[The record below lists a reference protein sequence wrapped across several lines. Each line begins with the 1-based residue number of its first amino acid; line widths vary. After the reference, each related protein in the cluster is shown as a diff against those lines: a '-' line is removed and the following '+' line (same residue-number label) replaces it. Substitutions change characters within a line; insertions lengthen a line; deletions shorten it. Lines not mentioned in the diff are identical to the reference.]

1 MPVESPEDIDQRKA
15 RRLLGQI
22 RQGVPPDPDKIPL
35 IRVGRKAEEEK
46 IVSDPVDGLESVSD
60 GNGHIFFV
68 LGDYGFGKSFF
79 LNLIALRASERN
91 LLWSK
96 PEIPDIGTLSDKTKF
111 STEIISEI
119 AYPDTNGKGSAPL
132 LRQFCEE
139 MSLDEFEEMAVRRN
153 LVGGPCYN
161 ILKRVLKASKSDGI
175 QVEHYQGEE
184 YVDFAGVLAGAATYM
199 HGEKPS
205 LGQLRAIGKN
215 GHSHI
220 SKEDEYEYLKGLRSL
235 SLELCYEGIVV
246 LIDEFAEEEMS
257 WNPDEDTEKRL
268 IDLVNKCYQEN
279 EFTNM
284 MFVFVG
290 NRIKW
295 NDLIESAGSNRGGGH
310 EALRHRYDAGKLE
323 LGTLTQDDYA
333 DLVERVSKIV
343 EIGYDTEL
351 SLPPS
356 GCRAIVDEAVS
367 NYDSLEDLSPRRLLL
382 DPLKKN
388 KNLVELLRERYEKGD
403 DDRDGAF

>member
-1 MPVESPEDIDQRKA
+1 MSIESPEDISQQEA

-35 IRVGRKAEEEK
+35 IRVGRKDEENK

-91 LLWSK
+91 LLWSM
-96 PEIPDIGTLSDKTKF
+96 PEIPDIGTLSNKTKF
-111 STEIISEI
+111 CTEIISNI
-119 AYPDTNGKGSAPL
+119 RYPDSSGNGSAPL
-132 LRQFCEE
+132 LRRFCEE
-139 MSLDEFEEMAVRRN
+139 MSKDEFEEMAVRRN
-153 LVGGPCYN
+153 LVGGPCYK
-161 ILKRVLKASKSDGI
+161 IFKQVLTASKEGGLH
-175 QVEHYQGEE
+175 VEHYKGEE
-184 YVDFAGVLAGAATYM
+184 HVDFADVLAGAATYM
-199 HGEKPS
+199 HGGQPS
-205 LGQLRAIGKN
+205 LSQLWAIGKN

-235 SLELCYEGIVV
+235 ALELGREGFVV

-290 NRIKW
+290 NRLKW
-295 NDLIESAGSNRGGGH
+295 NDLIESAGNNTGGGH

-323 LGTLTQDDYA
+323 LETLNEDDYA
-333 DLVERVSKIV
+333 DLVNRVGKIV
-343 EIGYDTEL
+343 EIGYGTKL
-351 SLPPS
+351 SLPSS

-367 NYDSLEDLSPRRLLL
+367 KYDTIENLSPRRLLL
-382 DPLKKN
+382 NPLKQDKS
-388 KNLVELLRERYEKGD
+388 LVELLRERYENED
-403 DDRDGAF
+403 DDGDEVF